1 MVQNTFFGISERE
14 ALILLDHC
22 DSKSQGEV
30 SFEDF
35 LRFLQDITL
44 KGRPVDLQLNSNSDD
59 DSSIFDSNNPRE
71 LEWRLKVFLE
81 NFAAYLVK
89 YALKLRITRLVG
101 IRCLKSKK

>member
-44 KGRPVDLQLNSNSDD
+44 KGRPAA
-59 DSSIFDSNNPRE
+59 E
-71 LEWRLKVFLE
+71 LEQR
-81 NFAAYLVK
+81 
-89 YALKLRITRLVG
+89 
-101 IRCLKSKK
+101 

>member
-35 LRFLQDITL
+35 LRFLQDIT
-44 KGRPVDLQLNSNSDD
+44 DLQLNSNSDD
-59 DSSIFDSNNPRE
+59 DSSIFDSNNHRE

-81 NFAAYLVK
+81 NVAAYLVK
-89 YALKLRITRLVG
+89 YALKLSITRLVG